1 MSSWRTRKTPFR
13 VLTLTVTMLG
23 REPERCACGV
33 ANYSM
38 CSAGRGGPLAAHAD
52 QPAAPVV
59 RLVHAASAST
69 ADEVRI
75 AAADLHAFF
84 SNIERDD
91 KGGHASG
98 SGRDRQQDQYCRMH
112 AALPALPSFEI
123 PRGPFEKREALAIL
137 VRLIAARN
145 AIRPARR
152 APEWRQ
158 RDYDEDE
165 AADDDKQ
172 IVGKADAGKAP
183 HRHGELRPR
192 GR

>member
-1 MSSWRTRKTPFR
+1 MRRRELFH
-13 VLTLTVTMLG
+13 VLG
-23 REPERCACGV
+23 GAGWAARRARRPACG
-33 ANYSM
+33 
-38 CSAGRGGPLAAHAD
+38 AGGSFGSRCLGEHRRRGD
-52 QPAAPVV
+52 
-59 RLVHAASAST
+59 
-69 ADEVRI
+69 RI

-183 HRHGELRPR
+183 HRHGEAHPR